1 LSLGEKNL
9 EQLPHGMAG
18 AAVAQ
23 KVNGLDTT
31 FTFLRMDNQA
41 VLAESSEKLAE
52 MSMMS
57 KVAHIA
63 HQDVRSIRKG
73 SRHTSSMALSVYR
86 WKVLATLR
94 NPKGRCKYSNRPKG
108 VVTAVLDIPAGLTRI

>member
-1 LSLGEKNL
+1 
-9 EQLPHGMAG
+9 
-18 AAVAQ
+18 
-23 KVNGLDTT
+23 
-31 FTFLRMDNQA
+31 MDNQA

-57 KVAHIA
+57 KVAHTA
-63 HQDVRSIRKG
+63 HQDVLNKRKG
-73 SRHTSSMALSVYR
+73 SIHTSSMALSMYH

-108 VVTAVLDIPAGLTRI
+108 VVTAVFEIPAGLTGI